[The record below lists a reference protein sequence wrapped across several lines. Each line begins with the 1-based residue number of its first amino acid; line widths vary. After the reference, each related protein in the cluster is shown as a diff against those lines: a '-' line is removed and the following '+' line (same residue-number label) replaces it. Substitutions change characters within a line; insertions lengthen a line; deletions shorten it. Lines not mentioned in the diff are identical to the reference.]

1 MSVEVIELSTFDI
14 CHGIHQT
21 IGRVHGDRHNATEII
36 HEEAIGTSLAGIAP
50 GLEDIAHLLEIDIYV
65 LDEVVDLV
73 GAVEVAINSANHES
87 HINIDNTLVLAV
99 CQEHE

>member
-21 IGRVHGDRHNATEII
+21 IGRVHGDRHN
-36 HEEAIGTSLAGIAP
+36 AIGTSLAGIAP

-99 CQEHE
+99 CQEHK